1 MNWFW
6 ETILIV
12 LVGTFLMRLGGR
24 KSISQ
29 MTIAQTVVIIS
40 IGKVLIEPVAKKDMG
55 LNFAVAGVMVLVL
68 LTIEF
73 LMLKSKF
80 FEDLIGGKPVIVIE
94 KGIANKKN
102 MKKLRMTMGELE
114 ARLRQHG
121 IMNIGDIDYATI
133 DPNGE
138 IGYRWTKGKQPSTQE
153 DINILQQRLDHI
165 EELIKTL
172 KGTL

>member
-1 MNWFW
+1 MHWFW
-6 ETILIV
+6 ETTLIV

-29 MTIAQTVVIIS
+29 MTIAQTVIIIS
-40 IGKVLIEPVAKKDMG
+40 IGKVLIEPVAKKDVG
-55 LNFAVAGVMVLVL
+55 LNFAVAGVMVLIL

-102 MKKLRMTMGELE
+102 MTKLRMTMGELE

-121 IMNIGDIDYATI
+121 IKVIGDIDYATI

-138 IGYRWTKGKQPSTQE
+138 IGYRWMKGKQPSTE
-153 DINILQQRLDHI
+153 DDIHVLTQRIDDL
-165 EELIKTL
+165 ENLIKTL
-172 KGTL
+172 K